1 MLVCLTDVTPLAR
14 AVHAR
19 LTAGDEPG
27 AAGLLPVE
35 RPYPLPV
42 EIAQVVGA
50 GAD

>member
-1 MLVCLTDVTPLAR
+1 MSIPRQQIRAAFTADTVTVYQA
-14 AVHAR
+14 
-19 LTAGDEPG
+19 
-27 AAGLLPVE
+27 VE